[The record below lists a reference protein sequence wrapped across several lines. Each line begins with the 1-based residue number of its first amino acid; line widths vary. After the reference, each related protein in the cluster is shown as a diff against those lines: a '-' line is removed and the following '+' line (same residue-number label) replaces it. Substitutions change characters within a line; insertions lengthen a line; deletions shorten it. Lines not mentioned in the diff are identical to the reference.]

1 MTRNIEENDP
11 VTEENIP
18 WYLKNPIEGAND
30 DEEGEWHARPYFGEI
45 SINREIKAEHDAI
58 SQDVKEVNVGIASF
72 DSHKKPGYLSNNFRV
87 RPQNKLHSHSPR
99 RISIPF
105 DQDESEEW
113 HYSWQNKRDILM
125 SAEIKDTDTETHIRK
140 RGSTV
145 NEDIYSIINVVRSQS
160 EPNIPIFSPERHTS
174 GEVADGSV
182 QKENDRTR
190 VNKLKQERV
199 TEFTNHDQYL
209 DKASQKKE
217 QSLSNTIPSTDIHE
231 RRVIVEQPHH
241 RQEISIDA
249 SNNIHP
255 MSDYMFEE
263 LPEFQVYYGAI
274 DDILI
279 RNSKQEKVI
288 EPLKNHNQILGR
300 VPQEQSPSNTLPSTD
315 VHAQPHHRQEIS
327 KDASNDIHPMSD
339 YLFEELPEFQPYN
352 GTIDDLLKYSVHE
365 NNISRNR
372 EETLQFIIQCLG
384 IISLCVYIIVKLQQY
399 LHRIITMQTS
409 KRKTD
414 HTCANYF
421 IKAEVTKKKV
431 ELRNDKSEG
440 QTELSAIIK
449 NGDTSKFVQDLASG
463 PCTQLLHEQSNAY
476 LVVEKCE
483 TENSTLDLLL
493 DETTSFSQKR
503 SSTKPTLGATIIYPV
518 ISEEVLTD
526 GECGLEN
533 SLPELSLDQSVSCSS
548 EMLITKPD
556 SSEMLIKNS
565 ESGASSFELKEG
577 ISSDVI
583 NINKAYAQASMSG
596 IEVADY
602 IKTLTSSFSQEG
614 LDDQAAFQLAQ
625 MALEIKYKEMS
636 EIRRIQL
643 EERRRN
649 EDMRI
654 EERRHQQKI
663 KAMSQDFHN
672 LRDEAQKGDIYFL
685 IYCSVLTAVLT
696 IINVLPSMNLLINTL
711 TQLAVI

>member
-1 MTRNIEENDP
+1 
-11 VTEENIP
+11 
-18 WYLKNPIEGAND
+18 
-30 DEEGEWHARPYFGEI
+30 
-45 SINREIKAEHDAI
+45 
-58 SQDVKEVNVGIASF
+58 
-72 DSHKKPGYLSNNFRV
+72 
-87 RPQNKLHSHSPR
+87 
-99 RISIPF
+99 
-105 DQDESEEW
+105 
-113 HYSWQNKRDILM
+113 
-125 SAEIKDTDTETHIRK
+125 
-140 RGSTV
+140 
-145 NEDIYSIINVVRSQS
+145 
-160 EPNIPIFSPERHTS
+160 
-174 GEVADGSV
+174 
-182 QKENDRTR
+182 
-190 VNKLKQERV
+190 
-199 TEFTNHDQYL
+199 
-209 DKASQKKE
+209 
-217 QSLSNTIPSTDIHE
+217 
-231 RRVIVEQPHH
+231 
-241 RQEISIDA
+241 
-249 SNNIHP
+249 
-255 MSDYMFEE
+255 MSDYLFEE

-274 DDILI
+274 DDKLI

-300 VPQEQSPSNTLPSTD
+300 VPQEQSLSNTLPSTD

-463 PCTQLLHEQSNAY
+463 PCTQLLHEQSNAF

-556 SSEMLIKNS
+556 SSEMLIKKS

-672 LRDEAQKGDIYFL
+672 LRDEAQKACSDLKDAAMDICIGNHQIMCILVACGIRALKQNWKILKELTSATKMASVFELISARACNCTENICDSNRVGDLGATGRSYALLFL
-685 IYCSVLTAVLT
+685 RSLVPHTLSSAGICSALCILRILFGCLLFALVHKGLGICKSPHFVHHLLNSTVFTFTALNTNIGKDMLGSAT
-696 IINVLPSMNLLINTL
+696 IVSVINFVIAIVAYTVALATARKGCNKPVNDMDCYMNTINHASKITSYSRLISTVVSF
-711 TQLAVI
+711 AVGVISA